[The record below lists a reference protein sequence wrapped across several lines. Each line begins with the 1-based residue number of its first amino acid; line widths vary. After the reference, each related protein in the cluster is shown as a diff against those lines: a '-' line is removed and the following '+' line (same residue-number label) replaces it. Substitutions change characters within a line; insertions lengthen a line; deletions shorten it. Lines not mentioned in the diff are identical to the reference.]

1 MRYRQNNFKYQS
13 RLGSIF
19 NPNINMF
26 KNVPIFYLECQYC
39 PSNIDVWDQDQTNV
53 NLLILIEIFQTFN
66 NFSLSHFLDF
76 LTCVDTKPSR
86 KFQSILKKSHLCV
99 DFNELS
105 LNTLFHFLFFSECWY
120 PMNKI
125 VHPLNCFYIH

>member
-1 MRYRQNNFKYQS
+1 MRFRQKFFKYQS

-39 PSNIDVWDQDQTNV
+39 PSNIDVWDEDQTNV
-53 NLLILIEIFQTFN
+53 NLLILIEIFQTFLRLIN
-66 NFSLSHFLDF
+66 ILLGF

-86 KFQSILKKSHLCV
+86 ESQSILKKSHLYV

-105 LNTLFHFLFFSECWY
+105 LNILFHFLFFSECWY